1 VVEVEAATASS
12 GMMPS
17 YMNINNNPNM
27 QGQMWDAF
35 RAGAMWA
42 QAQGSQMPPIGG
54 PMPVNMGP
62 PMGGYGHHDTKL
74 STSPDVKSPMV

>member
-1 VVEVEAATASS
+1 
-12 GMMPS
+12 MMPS
-17 YMNINNNPNM
+17 YMNMTNNPNM

-42 QAQGSQMPPIGG
+42 QAQGSQLPPMGG
-54 PMPVNMGP
+54 PMPPVNMPPVNIGT

-74 STSPDVKSPMV
+74 ELPTSPDVKSPML